1 MRIPRR
7 GPSSRLR
14 RKVCEAAEAGS
25 FEKASR
31 LLRRLA
37 GLEVSAKRAQLLTES
52 VGAVLATERDRQTRA
67 FLERRPP
74 ETSEAPDLLVVSAD
88 GGRVQ
93 TRQDDPSRK
102 WKEDKVGV
110 VYDATPHPEEPGKPY
125 QGAPPGTRSVTAT
138 LASWDE
144 LGDFLGDVADR
155 RGYRR
160 AQTKIFVSDG
170 ASALRTLRE
179 RAFPDAVFVLDW
191 AHAVEHLH
199 ASSRAGLGDGDE
211 ADRWYER
218 QKERL
223 WNGRV
228 DLVLKHLRSLAGA
241 LGPPPDEAPEAD
253 PRRVLARDVQYF
265 RDNAAGM
272 DYARFRREGWPIG
285 SGIIESVVKQIG
297 MRVKG
302 SEKHWSLPGVEE
314 TLQVVTALI
323 SQDGAWDRFWRRAPI
338 AA

>member
-1 MRIPRR
+1 M
-7 GPSSRLR
+7 
-14 RKVCEAAEAGS
+14 VGS

-31 LLRRLA
+31 LLERLA
-37 GLEVSAKRAQLLTES
+37 GLDVSAKRAQLITER
-52 VGAVLATERDRQTRA
+52 VGAVLAAQRERETRA
-67 FLERRPP
+67 FLERRAPV
-74 ETSEAPDLLVVSAD
+74 SSAAPDLLVVSAD

-110 VYDATPHPEEPGKPY
+110 VYDATPHPEEPGKSY
-125 QGAPPGTRSVTAT
+125 EGAPPGTRSVTAT
-138 LASWDE
+138 VASWDA
-144 LGDFLGDVADR
+144 LGAVADR

-160 AQTKIFVSDG
+160 AQTKIFISDG
-170 ASALRTLRE
+170 AIALRTLRE
-179 RAFPDAVFVLDW
+179 RAFPDAVFILDW

-223 WNGRV
+223 WDGRV
-228 DLVLKHLRSLAGA
+228 DLVLKHLRRLAGA

-265 RDNAAGM
+265 QDNAAGM

-285 SGIIESVVKQIG
+285 SGVIESVGKQIG
-297 MRVKG
+297 LRVKG
-302 SEKHWSLPGVEE
+302 SEKHWSLAGVED
-314 TLQVVTALI
+314 TLQVVTSLR
-323 SQDGAWDRFWRRAPI
+323 SEDGAWNHFWRRAPL